1 MKNMKIPEAT
11 VSRLSVYSRFLTQ
24 IENNGVVRI
33 SSGEIAAATGGT
45 PAQVRKD
52 LAYFGEFG
60 TRGVGYNVAELNK
73 EICSILGIGKKW
85 RVILVGAGNLGSA
98 LTQYGGFKSR
108 GFAIEAVFD
117 NDLSKVGLRLNDT
130 PVMAINRMRDYVIEN
145 DIDIAI
151 IAVPARYAQ
160 DIADLLVDGGIK
172 GILNFAPISLSMPEN
187 VQVRNVDLAVNLEIL
202 SFNIVVN
209 TKE

>member
-24 IENNGVVRI
+24 IETTGVMRI

-60 TRGVGYNVAELNK
+60 TRGVGYSVAELNK
-73 EICSILGIGKKW
+73 EICNILGIGKKW

-98 LTQYGGFKSR
+98 LTQYGGFKNR

-130 PVMAINRMRDYVIEN
+130 PVMAVNRIHEYVVEN
-145 DIDIAI
+145 NIDIAI
-151 IAVPARYAQ
+151 IAVPSRYAQ
-160 DIADLLVDGGIK
+160 DIADLLVNSGIK
-172 GILNFAPISLSMPEN
+172 GILNFAPVSLSIPDN

-209 TKE
+209 NKD

>member
-1 MKNMKIPEAT
+1 MKSTKIPEAT
-11 VSRLSVYSRFLTQ
+11 ISRLSVYSRFLTQ
-24 IENNGVVRI
+24 IETTGVGRI

-60 TRGVGYNVAELNK
+60 TRGVGYDVVELNK
-73 EICSILGIGKKW
+73 EICNILGIGKKW
-85 RVILVGAGNLGSA
+85 RVVLIGAGNLGSA

-130 PVMAINRMRDYVIEN
+130 PVMAINRMHEYVREN
-145 DIDIAI
+145 NIDIAI
-151 IAVPARYAQ
+151 IAVPGRYAQ
-160 DIADLLVDGGIK
+160 DIADLLVQSGIK
-172 GILNFAPISLSMPEN
+172 GILNFAPVTLNIPEE

-209 TKE
+209 NEK